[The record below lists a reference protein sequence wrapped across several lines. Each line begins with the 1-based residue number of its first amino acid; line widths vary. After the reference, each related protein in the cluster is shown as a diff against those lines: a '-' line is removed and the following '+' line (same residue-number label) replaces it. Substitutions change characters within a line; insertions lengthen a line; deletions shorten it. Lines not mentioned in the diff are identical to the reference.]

1 MPGYKNLIIKHLKN
15 HNTLHY
21 SKKEAENPV
30 LGSNSAYL

>member
-1 MPGYKNLIIKHLKN
+1 MPAYKNLIIKHLKN
-15 HNTLHY
+15 KRAGHY